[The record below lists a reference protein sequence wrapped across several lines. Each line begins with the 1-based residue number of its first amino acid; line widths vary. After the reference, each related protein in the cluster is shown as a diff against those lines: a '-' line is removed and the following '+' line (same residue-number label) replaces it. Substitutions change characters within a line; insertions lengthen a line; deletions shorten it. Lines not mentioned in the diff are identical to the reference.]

1 MLSGENETKCEN
13 GPYEVSGL
21 PSSGWEHL
29 QPICSSAEIRKS
41 GTEDGRRKQR
51 ANRSGPHSVL
61 FRRVFFLAGMVNLFV
76 VIF

>member
-1 MLSGENETKCEN
+1 MLSGESEPKCEN
-13 GPYEVSGL
+13 GPYEVLS
-21 PSSGWEHL
+21 WEHL